1 MKHVFLLATV
11 LCCAAWVMAQSSNS
25 QNSSASYNQSAS
37 ASSQQESSQA
47 GHANPNGDV
56 RVTGCLRQANGE
68 YQIKDVSTG
77 TSYSLFGRHSDLS
90 KYVGDDVEVMGM
102 PTGTS
107 GQTATPGSSG
117 KNLGKTRARI
127 RFRCTAFANLASA
140 ARAGSN

>member
-117 KNLGKTRARI
+117 KNLGK
-127 RFRCTAFANLASA
+127 N
-140 ARAGSN
+140 AGENPFQVHSVRELSQCSTSGK